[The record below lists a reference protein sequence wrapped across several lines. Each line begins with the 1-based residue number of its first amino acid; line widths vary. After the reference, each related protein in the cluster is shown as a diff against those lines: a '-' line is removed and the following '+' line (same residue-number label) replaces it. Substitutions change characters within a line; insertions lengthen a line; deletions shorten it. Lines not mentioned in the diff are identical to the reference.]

1 MSCLTNQRCIGFGN
15 TQQGS
20 RGPKEIQGMQLVK
33 LLIGGLAFMALT
45 VGIFWYQ
52 FSRIKTGYQAPR
64 SSQLQW
70 EYLLLMLL
78 CLPFDTLAT
87 GVRIWV
93 VGRVLQPG
101 ICLWT
106 CLKAEWANV
115 GISMLTPSQS
125 GGGFGQIYIL
135 NRGGANVGTALSISL
150 LSFLGTMIGLLCIGL
165 YSLLF
170 SSIDLIGPFFY
181 GAVLTLT
188 LTIILMILGVVCPG
202 CFQVIVARISRAFS
216 RVQSRKHSV
225 QGWWPPHKPRTGR
238 PPELMGPLAAK
249 LVDLVYTYQDDIR
262 RFIHRGKT
270 NFVWVCFLSM
280 TFLFSRSLM
289 AFFCMRFLGI
299 HDSTLGYFLELQMA
313 LIFLIYFA
321 PTPGGSGLAEGV
333 SLSIMAAVVPIGF
346 APYYNLLWR
355 CSTLYLSAILGLFC
369 IARTMARDV
378 HTVILR
384 RQTR

>member
-15 TQQGS
+15 TQQGV
-20 RGPKEIQGMQLVK
+20 RRPREIQGMHLVK

-52 FSRIKTGYQAPR
+52 FSRIKAGDQAPR

-115 GISMLTPSQS
+115 GFSMLTPSQS

-188 LTIILMILGVVCPG
+188 ITIVLMIFGVVCPG
-202 CFQVIVARISRAFS
+202 FFRVTVARISRAFFK
-216 RVQSRKHSV
+216 VWSRKHSLK
-225 QGWWPPHKPRTGR
+225 GWWPPHKPRTGR

-270 NFVWVCFLSM
+270 NFVWVCFLSL

-289 AFFCMRFLGI
+289 AFFCIRFLGI
-299 HDSTLGYFLELQMA
+299 HDSTLGYVIELQMA

-378 HTVILR
+378 QTVLLH
-384 RQTR
+384 RQTC